1 MGKQLIAGLKR
12 EEITHVHRQLHAW
25 YERPIGKLLRQ
36 HERIQL
42 EHALGT
48 LFGYHIVQ
56 VGCLSGD
63 NLLSSSR
70 ISHHLVVDPAG
81 HSDWKNASLCAYP
94 DAIPL
99 ASDSV
104 DVVVLPHTLEFDRD
118 PHQILREVDRILI
131 PEGHVVVLGFNPWSL
146 WGLRSLLQQRS
157 RVVPWC
163 GDFLSISRLKDWVG
177 LLGYDV
183 VAIQCFFYRPP
194 FQRRGIMRKLKFMER
209 AGKKLWPRSAGCYTL
224 VAKKRVTTI
233 TPIKPR
239 WRTPRSL
246 VRGLAR
252 PTTRSNAE
260 DAK

>member
-1 MGKQLIAGLKR
+1 MIAGLKR
-12 EEITHVHRQLHAW
+12 EEINQIRRQLRLW
-25 YERPIGKLLRQ
+25 YERPIGKLLRK
-36 HERIQL
+36 HEQIQL
-42 EHALGT
+42 EQMLSN

-63 NLLSSSR
+63 DLLASSR
-70 ISHHLVVDPAG
+70 ISHHFLLDPNG
-81 HSDWKNASLCAYP
+81 DGDWAKISACAYP

-104 DVVVLPHTLEFDRD
+104 DVAVLPHTLEFDRD

-131 PEGHVVVLGFNPWSL
+131 PEGHIVILGFNPWSL
-146 WGLRSLLQQRS
+146 WGLRSLLHRRS
-157 RVVPWC
+157 RNVPWC
-163 GDFLSISRLKDWVG
+163 GDLLSINRVKDWMG

-194 FQRRGIMRKLKFMER
+194 FQRRGLMRKLKFMER
-209 AGKKLWPRSAGCYTL
+209 AGRKLWPGSAGCYTL
-224 VAKKRVTTI
+224 VAKKRVTTL

-239 WRTPRSL
+239 WRANPRTL

-252 PTTRSNAE
+252 PTTRTNHNYRE
-260 DAK
+260 QF